1 MRRILFGLA
10 LLLSILDDS
19 FGQSSQP
26 PVISNQNAAPTQQHN
41 EGTAGTED
49 ISTKSSNERSN
60 RQYKERWDKFWDN
73 FYDAKVTD
81 TFLAIFTFLLAIR
94 Y

>member
-26 PVISNQNAAPTQQHN
+26 PVISNQNAAQTQQHN
-41 EGTAGTED
+41 EGTEPYAG
-49 ISTKSSNERSN
+49 KPHVRFCAGGA
-60 RQYKERWDKFWDN
+60 R
-73 FYDAKVTD
+73 
-81 TFLAIFTFLLAIR
+81 
-94 Y
+94 